1 MGVVSNKSRIHV
13 TMWSGW
19 LLVLLSCLVI
29 ALSVPRASTITDV
42 DFRRPSVPPKR
53 RPAKQYAISLPE
65 QAADSQTRPGDS
77 LLVTLVNGSLIH
89 LQLETG
95 SALVSSA
102 SIYFSNAANRCCS
115 LFLERESDDNC
126 VCPLSDSL
134 FVS

>member
-1 MGVVSNKSRIHV
+1 
-13 TMWSGW
+13 MWSGW

-102 SIYFSNAANRCCS
+102 SIYFSKLMPQTVAVLS
-115 LFLERESDDNC
+115 RESDDI
-126 VCPLSDSL
+126 
-134 FVS
+134 VSAP